1 MEGAN
6 AAELSKKVA
15 KYAQS
20 TAAPAVGAGATTT
33 QQSDSKVVTRDLN
46 TRLKELVNSA
56 ECVAFI
62 KGTPKEPRCGFT
74 RQLVELFE
82 RNNVEYT
89 TFNILADEEVR
100 QGTGCCLPFF
110 SPNMR
115 KESEFHFISL
125 CQA

>member
-1 MEGAN
+1 VEGAN

-20 TAAPAVGAGATTT
+20 AAATAVAAGTTPQADSKAGA
-33 QQSDSKVVTRDLN
+33 KDLN
-46 TRLKELVNSA
+46 TRLKELVSSA

-100 QGTGCCLPFF
+100 QGSAF
-110 SPNMR
+110 STSPHQ
-115 KESEFHFISL
+115 KT
-125 CQA
+125 